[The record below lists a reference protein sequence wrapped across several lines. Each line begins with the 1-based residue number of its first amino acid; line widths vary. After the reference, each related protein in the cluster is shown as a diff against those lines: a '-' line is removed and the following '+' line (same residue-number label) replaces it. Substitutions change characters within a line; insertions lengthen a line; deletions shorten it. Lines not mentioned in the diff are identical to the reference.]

1 MHRKFNYRTSTRL
14 AALSV
19 AFMALASS
27 ATQASSSF
35 VESVSGDLSNDSAR
49 PTPLT
54 FTPGSNTVAGRMG
67 IPPGGAVDPDF
78 FTFTIAPGTFLS
90 QINLTQYMPDGSAGS
105 ALNGSFFA
113 IASGTSINT
122 GNPGLH
128 LSNRLVPAIGDILPG
143 LAVGPT
149 FGGTGLAA
157 QPGAGTY
164 TVWFQETATT
174 VAYTLDFVVTPVPE
188 PTTLAVVFGASGL
201 LLRRRI
207 RA

>member
-27 ATQASSSF
+27 VTQASSSYI
-35 VESVSGDLSNDSAR
+35 ESVSGDLSNVAAA

-67 IPPGGAVDPDF
+67 IPLGGAVDPDF

-90 QINLTQYMPDGSAGS
+90 QINLTQYMPDGN
-105 ALNGSFFA
+105 ALAGSFFA
-113 IASGTSINT
+113 IASGTSIST
-122 GNPGLH
+122 SNPTLH
-128 LSNRLVPAIGDILPG
+128 LSNRLVPGTGDILPG
-143 LAVGPT
+143 LAASPT